1 MARSFIRYRLL
12 LLLCVL
18 FVLLIGCS
26 DLANDA
32 DMPVL
37 AEATPYVSEQD
48 ETLDLL
54 INSVHLNVSTLLEQQ
69 QFEIGE
75 TQTFTTTLSLDA
87 VTTFYVDELASR
99 GWEMDTSTI
108 PEDSPQ
114 RLLVYRREEEIFVV
128 AAFDARDYANAEV
141 LIYTLRA
148 SQ

>member
-1 MARSFIRYRLL
+1 MNYRLL
-12 LLLCVL
+12 LLFCVL
-18 FVLLIGCS
+18 FVLSTGCS
-26 DLANDA
+26 GLVTDGDI
-32 DMPVL
+32 PVL

-48 ETLDLL
+48 ETIDPL
-54 INSVHLNVSTLLEQQ
+54 IDSIDRNIQTLLTQQ

-87 VTTFYVDELASR
+87 VTTFYVEELTSR
-99 GWEMDTSTI
+99 GWEMDTDTT

-114 RLLVYRREEEIFVV
+114 QLLIYRREEELFIV
-128 AAFDARDYANAEV
+128 AAFDTRDYANDEV